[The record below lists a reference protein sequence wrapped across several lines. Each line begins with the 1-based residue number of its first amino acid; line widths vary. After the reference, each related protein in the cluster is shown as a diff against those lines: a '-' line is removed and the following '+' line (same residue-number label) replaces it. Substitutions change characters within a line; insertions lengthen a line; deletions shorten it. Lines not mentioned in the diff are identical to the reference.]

1 MRDGVLRLATY
12 NVEWFNALFDDA
24 GRPLED
30 GAPSARYRVTRGEQ
44 LGALGI
50 VFSALDADGIL
61 IVEGPDTNSRRSTV
75 RALEGFA
82 AKFGL
87 RACRAIHGFTS
98 DTEQEI
104 AFLYDPDRLT
114 PRHDPRGDPTGRK
127 GSRLAPRFDGVFR
140 YDLDADRA
148 PDLIRFSKPP
158 LELALRLPGGHRLR
172 LIGVH
177 AKSKNPHGATDA
189 ASALRISI
197 ENRRK
202 QLAQCIWLRARVEEH
217 LARGENLVVLGDFND
232 GPGLDEF
239 EKLFGHSGIE
249 IVLGTGISTGT
260 GTETPALRL
269 SDPHAEMALQSKVGF
284 APSTARFYLAPKKRY
299 FEALLDFIMVSP
311 GIAARQ
317 PDWRIWHPFNDPV
330 VMAVPDLREAI
341 LQASDHFP
349 VTIDIPLGAP
359 PQIGPQIAPQI
370 GPQIIPSQ
378 RTPSV

>member
-1 MRDGVLRLATY
+1 MREGVLRLATY
-12 NVEWFNALFDDA
+12 NVEWFNALFDDM
-24 GRPLED
+24 GRPHED
-30 GAPSARYRVTRGEQ
+30 AAPSARYKVSRGEQ

-75 RALEGFA
+75 RALESFA

-87 RACRAIHGFTS
+87 RASRAIHGFTS

-104 AFLYDPDRLT
+104 AFLYDPARLT
-114 PRHDPRGDPTGRK
+114 PRHDPKGDPTGRR

-148 PDLIRFSKPP
+148 PELIRFSKPP

-202 QLAQCIWLRARVEEH
+202 QLAQCIWLRQRVEEH
-217 LARGENLVVLGDFND
+217 LVRGENLVVLGDFND

-249 IVLGTGISTGT
+249 IVLGTTAES
-260 GTETPALRL
+260 PALHL
-269 SDPHAEMALQSKVGF
+269 HDPHAEMALQSKVGF
-284 APSTARFYLAPKKRY
+284 APTTARFYLAPKKRY
-299 FEALLDFIMVSP
+299 FEALLDFVMVSP
-311 GIAARQ
+311 AVAARQ
-317 PDWRIWHPFNDPV
+317 PDWRIWHPYNDPG
-330 VMAVPDLREAI
+330 VMAVPELREAI

-349 VTIDIPLGAP
+349 VSIDIPIGPP
-359 PQIGPQIAPQI
+359 PQIRPA
-370 GPQIIPSQ
+370 
-378 RTPSV
+378 TAAD